1 MLGAV
6 VGGDVVEERIRSAT
20 ETAKRPVDGTK
31 TPLCVLCD
39 SFPLSFPPGFALEGF
54 DLSYNRESYQSI
66 LQSTTRLLPQDSPR
80 YIHGI
85 YSPGT
90 HPTTQLFCSVLN

>member
-6 VGGDVVEERIRSAT
+6 VGGDVVEERMRSAT
-20 ETAKRPVDGTK
+20 ETAKRPVNGTK
-31 TPLCVLCD
+31 EPHSSLCD
-39 SFPLSFPPGFALEGF
+39 SLSPSPSPGFALEGF
-54 DLSYNRESYQSI
+54 DLSYNPESYQSI

-85 YSPGT
+85 HSPGT
-90 HPTTQLFCSVLN
+90 LPTTQSFSSVVN

>member
-31 TPLCVLCD
+31 TPLCVL
-39 SFPLSFPPGFALEGF
+39 
-54 DLSYNRESYQSI
+54 
-66 LQSTTRLLPQDSPR
+66 
-80 YIHGI
+80 
-85 YSPGT
+85 
-90 HPTTQLFCSVLN
+90 

>member
-6 VGGDVVEERIRSAT
+6 VGGDVLEERIRSAT
-20 ETAKRPVDGTK
+20 ETAKRPVDGMK
-31 TPLCVLCD
+31 TPLCSLCD
-39 SFPLSFPPGFALEGF
+39 SLRTSLPSGFALEGF

-66 LQSTTRLLPQDSPR
+66 LQSTTHLLPQDTPR

-90 HPTTQLFCSVLN
+90 HPTSQSFS